1 MELYH
6 NVLNL
11 ERLKSIL
18 ETGFIYKDN
27 RIIEP
32 CVYMTRDFNYLSSR
46 GIRMVFEYDKL
57 RYNYKVKPFCL
68 KGWNMLNGYNFA
80 PKNDEMEERVLNNID
95 VMKTCIRIDIDRNK
109 FNKIDFNHPLINH
122 TFDFKKKVIKKMC

>member
-11 ERLKSIL
+11 KRLKSIF
-18 ETGFIYKDN
+18 ESGFILKDE
-27 RIIEP
+27 RIVEP
-32 CVYMTRDFNYLSSR
+32 CVYMTRDFYYLTNR
-46 GIRMVFEYDKL
+46 GIRMVFDYDKL
-57 RYNYKVKPFCL
+57 RYNYKVKPFCYR
-68 KGWNMLNGYNFA
+68 GWGLLNNKRFI

-109 FNKIDFNHPLINH
+109 FDEIDFNHPLVNH
-122 TFDFKKKVIKKMC
+122 TFQFSRKIIK

>member
-18 ETGFIYKDN
+18 ESGFIYKDN

-32 CVYMTRDFNYLSSR
+32 CVCMTRDFNYLMNR
-46 GIRMVFEYDKL
+46 GIRMVFDYHRL
-57 RYNYKVKPFCL
+57 RYNYKVKPFSL
-68 KGWNMLNGYNFA
+68 KGFNSLNGIKFI
-80 PKNDEMEERVLNNID
+80 PKNDEMEERVLNDVD

-109 FNKIDFNHPLINH
+109 FDKIYFNHPLINH
-122 TFDFKKKVIKKMC
+122 TFDFKKKVIK

>member
-18 ETGFIYKDN
+18 ESGFIYKDG

-32 CVYMTRDFNYLSSR
+32 CVYMTRDYNYLINR
-46 GIRMVFEYDKL
+46 GIRMVFDYHKL
-57 RYNYKVKPFCL
+57 KYNYKVKPFCL
-68 KGWNMLNGYNFA
+68 RGYNLLNNYKFI
-80 PKNDEMEERVLNNID
+80 PIYDEMEERVLNDINI
-95 VMKTCIRIDIDRNK
+95 MKCCIRIDIDRNK
-109 FNKIDFNHPLINH
+109 FKKIDFNNPLINH
-122 TFDFKKKVIKKMC
+122 TYQFSRKVIK

>member
-18 ETGFIYKDN
+18 ESGFIYKDN

-32 CVYMTRDFNYLSSR
+32 CVYMTRDFNYLMNR
-46 GIRMVFEYDKL
+46 GIRMVFDYHKL

-68 KGWNMLNGYNFA
+68 RGYNSLNNFKFIH
-80 PKNDEMEERVLNNID
+80 KNDEMEERVLNDID
-95 VMKTCIRIDIDRNK
+95 VIKTCVRIDIDRNK

-122 TFDFKKKVIKKMC
+122 TFDFKKKVIK

>member
-46 GIRMVFEYDKL
+46 GIRMVFGYDKI

-68 KGWNMLNGYNFA
+68 KGWNMLNGYNFK

-109 FNKIDFNHPLINH
+109 FDEIDFNHPLINH
-122 TFDFKKKVIKKMC
+122 TFQFVRKVIK

>member
-46 GIRMVFEYDKL
+46 GIRMVFDYDKL

-68 KGWNMLNGYNFA
+68 KGWNMLNGYNFK
-80 PKNDEMEERVLNNID
+80 PKNDEMEERVFNNID

-122 TFDFKKKVIKKMC
+122 TIDFKKR